1 VGHGRL
7 DDAQQWR
14 RGWNACPDPVFRMT
28 EQMDSRR
35 FRFHQI
41 KEASP
46 IAAVLEGYVLLLNPT
61 VPIIGEGEVAN
72 DA

>member
-1 VGHGRL
+1 
-7 DDAQQWR
+7 
-14 RGWNACPDPVFRMT
+14 
-28 EQMDSRR
+28 MDSRR